1 MYWYKSLLKYSLLTG
16 VIWLLCLSYAC
27 KPQIKET
34 GAQLKY
40 FDIKE
45 YFKDEALRLTKTG
58 HVINKSVTHNGATE
72 SKKIKIANW
81 ARELN
86 LFTESDINKPAWSSS
101 YTIDSTATNITYKAK
116 YPELKTRY
124 ITICRE
130 NGEVSAIEIEND
142 THNILYSTT
151 EKLTY
156 LPNIFYQIEKTQ
168 KIKIM
173 GGNSYRIKGE
183 F

>member
-1 MYWYKSLLKYSLLTG
+1 MAA
-16 VIWLLCLSYAC
+16 LLCCGYAC
-27 KPQIKET
+27 KPAIKET
-34 GAQLKY
+34 GAQVKF

-45 YFKDEALRLTKTG
+45 YFQHETTRLTKPN
-58 HVINKSVTHNGATE
+58 HEVNKSVDHNGDKE
-72 SKKIKIANW
+72 SKKVKISNW

-86 LFTESDINKPAWSSS
+86 LFTESDINKPAWSKS
-101 YTIDSTATNITYKAK
+101 YTVDSTATNITYKAK

-130 NGEVSAIEIEND
+130 NGKVTAIEIEND
-142 THNILYSTT
+142 TQNILYNTT

-156 LPNIFYQIEKTQ
+156 LPGTFYQIEKMQ
-168 KIKIM
+168 HVKVM
-173 GGNSYRIKGE
+173 GGNSYKIKGE